1 MPSTARRASGSVRA
15 GVAAREPGAVHALD
29 AKEGTFVAAPRRG
42 GFGALFRSALLNFA
56 TNVPGGLVML
66 RLALAFLALAL
77 ATASLAQESW
87 YPSRYGADDRI
98 GAANNLSA
106 DTTKRAAKLVTAG
119 KTYSLGMTTGP
130 DSLAYPPRKF
140 SIVITQSNDGT
151 GPRLGENLAT
161 ANDDILMTY
170 MGVGSQIDG
179 LGHLGIDHRYY
190 NGLEAQKFVAPSG
203 LLELGTDTIPPIA
216 TRGVL
221 LDMAALKG
229 VETVPAGAAYNRA
242 EIDAALKREGLKIGK
257 GDVVIFHS
265 GWQKKPSSDPDNQKL
280 LHPGVGVEGAK
291 YLASLGVVAVGADT
305 IALEVIPFENPNRPF
320 EVHQTL
326 LAKNG
331 VYILENMV
339 TGELAADRAYEFLF
353 VLGQPK
359 FKGAVQ
365 AVINPIAIR

>member
-1 MPSTARRASGSVRA
+1 MPRA
-15 GVAAREPGAVHALD
+15 P
-29 AKEGTFVAAPRRG
+29 
-42 GFGALFRSALLNFA
+42 
-56 TNVPGGLVML
+56 
-66 RLALAFLALAL
+66 FLALAL
-77 ATASLAQESW
+77 AFFAAAALAEESW

-106 DTTKRAAKLVTAG
+106 GGTKRAARLVTTG

-140 SIVITQSNDGT
+140 GIVVTQSNDGT
-151 GPRLGENLAT
+151 GARSGENLAT
-161 ANDDILMTY
+161 GNDDILMTY
-170 MGVGSQIDG
+170 VGIGSQIDG
-179 LGHLGIDHRYY
+179 LGHLGIDHHYY
-190 NGLEAQKFVAPSG
+190 NGLPAQKFVAPGG

-221 LDMAALKG
+221 LDMAALNG
-229 VETVPAGAAYNRA
+229 VATVPAGTAYNRA
-242 EIDAALKREGLKIGK
+242 EIDAAVKRQRLAPIGT
-257 GDVVIFHS
+257 GDVVLFHS
-265 GWQKKPSSDPDNQKL
+265 GWQAKAGSEEYARL
-280 LHPGVGVEGAK
+280 VHPGLGVEGAR

-305 IALEVIPFENPNRPF
+305 IALEVNPFENPNRPF

-339 TGELAADRAYEFLF
+339 TSELAADRAYEFLF

>member
-1 MPSTARRASGSVRA
+1 MARLSL
-15 GVAAREPGAVHALD
+15 AV
-29 AKEGTFVAAPRRG
+29 
-42 GFGALFRSALLNFA
+42 
-56 TNVPGGLVML
+56 
-66 RLALAFLALAL
+66 LALCFLAA
-77 ATASLAQESW
+77 AVQAEEAW
-87 YPSRYGADDRI
+87 YPSRYGAADRI
-98 GAANNLSA
+98 GAANNLSSA
-106 DTTKRAAKLVTAG
+106 GTKRAARLVTTG

-140 SIVITQSNDGT
+140 GIVITQSNDGT
-151 GPRLGENLAT
+151 GPRNGENLAT

-170 MGVGSQIDG
+170 MGIGSQLDG

-203 LLELGTDTIPPIA
+203 LLELGTDSVPPIA

-221 LDMAALKG
+221 LDMAALNG
-229 VETVPAGAAYNRA
+229 VETVPAGTAYNRA
-242 EIDAALKREGLKIGK
+242 EIDAALKREGVTIGT

-265 GWQKKPSSDPDNQKL
+265 GWQKKPLNDPDNLKL
-280 LHPGVGVEGAK
+280 QHPGLGVAGAR

-305 IALEVIPFENPNRPF
+305 IALEAIPFENPNRPF

-339 TGELAADRAYEFLF
+339 TGELAQDRAYEFLF

-359 FKGAVQ
+359 WRGAVQ

>member
-1 MPSTARRASGSVRA
+1 MRIA
-15 GVAAREPGAVHALD
+15 
-29 AKEGTFVAAPRRG
+29 
-42 GFGALFRSALLNFA
+42 SALLVVGCF
-56 TNVPGGLVML
+56 
-66 RLALAFLALAL
+66 
-77 ATASLAQESW
+77 ATASLAEESW
-87 YPSRYGADDRI
+87 YPSRYGASDRV

-106 DTTKRAAKLVTAG
+106 GGTKRAAQLVTTG

-140 SIVITQSNDGT
+140 GIVVTQSNDGT
-151 GPRLGENLAT
+151 GTAGGENLST
-161 ANDDILMTY
+161 GNDDILMTY
-170 MGVGSQIDG
+170 MGIGSQLDG

-190 NGLEAQKFVAPSG
+190 NGLRAQDFVAPSG
-203 LLELGTDTIPPIA
+203 LKELGTDTVPPIA

-221 LDMAALKG
+221 LDMAGLKG
-229 VETVPAGAAYNRA
+229 VETVSAGTAYNRA
-242 EIDAALKREGLKIGK
+242 EIDAAVKRQGLAPIGK

-265 GWQKKPSSDPDNQKL
+265 GWQKKPLSDPDNQKL
-280 LHPGVGVEGAK
+280 VHPGVGVEGAK

-305 IALEVIPFENPNRPF
+305 IALEVNPFENPNRPF
-320 EVHQTL
+320 EVHQTF

>member
-1 MPSTARRASGSVRA
+1 MRIA
-15 GVAAREPGAVHALD
+15 
-29 AKEGTFVAAPRRG
+29 
-42 GFGALFRSALLNFA
+42 SALLAVGCF
-56 TNVPGGLVML
+56 
-66 RLALAFLALAL
+66 
-77 ATASLAQESW
+77 ATASLAEESW
-87 YPSRYGADDRI
+87 YPSRYGASDRV

-106 DTTKRAAKLVTAG
+106 DETKRAAQLVTTG

-130 DSLAYPPRKF
+130 DSLAYPPRKYG
-140 SIVITQSNDGT
+140 IVVTQSNDGSGT
-151 GPRLGENLAT
+151 PNGENRAT
-161 ANDDILMTY
+161 GNDDILMTY
-170 MGVGSQIDG
+170 MGIGSQIDG

-190 NGLEAQKFVAPSG
+190 NGLRAQDFVAPSG
-203 LLELGTDTIPPIA
+203 LKELGTDTVPPIA

-221 LDMAALKG
+221 LDMAGLKG
-229 VETVPAGAAYNRA
+229 VETLPAGTAYNRA
-242 EIDAALKREGLKIGK
+242 EIDAAVKRQGLAPIGN

-265 GWQKKPSSDPDNQKL
+265 GWQKKPLSDPDNQKL

>member
-1 MPSTARRASGSVRA
+1 MFRAS
-15 GVAAREPGAVHALD
+15 P
-29 AKEGTFVAAPRRG
+29 
-42 GFGALFRSALLNFA
+42 
-56 TNVPGGLVML
+56 LV
-66 RLALAFLALAL
+66 LASCLL
-77 ATASLAQESW
+77 ATAALGEESW
-87 YPSRYGADDRI
+87 FPSRYGAADRV

-106 DTTKRAAKLVTAG
+106 AGTKRAAQLVRAG

-130 DSLAYPPRKF
+130 DSLAYPPRKYG
-140 SIVITQSNDGT
+140 IVITQSNDGT
-151 GPRLGENLAT
+151 GPRIGENLAT
-161 ANDDILMTY
+161 SNDDILMTY
-170 MGVGSQIDG
+170 MGVGSQLDG

-190 NGLEAQKFVAPSG
+190 NGLEAQNFVAPGG
-203 LLELGTDTIPPIA
+203 LLELGTDTVPPIA

-221 LDMAALKG
+221 LDMAGLKG
-229 VETVPAGAAYNRA
+229 VETVPAGTAYNRA
-242 EIDAALKREGLKIGK
+242 EIDAAVKRQKLAPIGP

-265 GWQKKPSSDPDNQKL
+265 GWQKVAGSDDYRKL
-280 LHPGVGVEGAK
+280 LHPGVGVEGAT

-305 IALEVIPFENPNRPF
+305 IALEVNPFENPNRPF
-320 EVHQTL
+320 AVHQTL

-339 TGELAADRAYEFLF
+339 TSELAADRAYEFLF

>member
-1 MPSTARRASGSVRA
+1 MPA
-15 GVAAREPGAVHALD
+15 
-29 AKEGTFVAAPRRG
+29 
-42 GFGALFRSALLNFA
+42 RSASLLTLTLA
-56 TNVPGGLVML
+56 A
-66 RLALAFLALAL
+66 ALAFAAAALAE
-77 ATASLAQESW
+77 ESW
-87 YPSRYGADDRI
+87 YPSRYGADDRV

-106 DTTKRAAKLVTAG
+106 EGTKRAAQLVRTG

-140 SIVITQSNDGT
+140 GIVVTQSNDGT
-151 GPRLGENLAT
+151 GSSSGANLAT
-161 ANDDILMTY
+161 GNDDILMTY
-170 MGVGSQIDG
+170 MGIGSQLDG

-190 NGLEAQKFVAPSG
+190 NGLEAQKFVAPGG
-203 LLELGTDTIPPIA
+203 LLELGTDTVPPIA

-221 LDMAALKG
+221 LDMAALRG
-229 VETVPAGAAYNRA
+229 VDTVPAGTAYNRA
-242 EIDAALKREGLKIGK
+242 EIEAALKRQGIAAIGK
-257 GDVVIFHS
+257 GDVVLLHS
-265 GWQKKPSSDPDNQKL
+265 GWQRKAGSEEYLKL
-280 LHPGVGVEGAK
+280 VHPGLGVEGAK

-305 IALEVIPFENPNRPF
+305 IALEVIPSEDASKAF

-339 TGELAADRAYEFLF
+339 TAALAADRAYEFLF

>member
-1 MPSTARRASGSVRA
+1 MTR
-15 GVAAREPGAVHALD
+15 
-29 AKEGTFVAAPRRG
+29 
-42 GFGALFRSALLNFA
+42 
-56 TNVPGGLVML
+56 L
-66 RLALAFLALAL
+66 RLAVVSLIAACSLTSAAFAEEEA
-77 ATASLAQESW
+77 W
-87 YPSRYGADDRI
+87 YPSRYGAADRV
-98 GAANNLSA
+98 GAANNLSPDA
-106 DTTKRAAKLVTAG
+106 TKRAAKLVTSG

-140 SIVITQSNDGT
+140 GIVVTQSNDGT
-151 GPRLGENLAT
+151 GPRVGENSAT
-161 ANDDILMTY
+161 SNDDILMTY
-170 MGVGSQIDG
+170 VGIGSQLDG

-190 NGLEAQKFVAPSG
+190 NGLRAQDFVAPGG
-203 LLELGTDTIPPIA
+203 LRELGTDTVPPIA

-221 LDMAALKG
+221 LDMAGLKG
-229 VETVPAGAAYNRA
+229 VETVRAGTAYNRA
-242 EIDAALKREGLKIGK
+242 EIDAAVKRQGLAPIAK

-265 GWQKKPSSDPDNQKL
+265 GWQKKPLSDPDNQNL
-280 LHPGVGVEGAK
+280 QHPGVGVEGAK

-305 IALEVIPFENPNRPF
+305 IAVEVIPFENPNRPF
-320 EVHQTL
+320 EVHQTF

>member
-1 MPSTARRASGSVRA
+1 MRSA
-15 GVAAREPGAVHALD
+15 
-29 AKEGTFVAAPRRG
+29 
-42 GFGALFRSALLNFA
+42 SALL
-56 TNVPGGLVML
+56 
-66 RLALAFLALAL
+66 ALGFL
-77 ATASLAQESW
+77 ATASLAEESW
-87 YPSRYGADDRI
+87 YPSRYGAGDRI

-106 DTTKRAAKLVTAG
+106 SGTQRAMRLVTTG

-130 DSLAYPPRKF
+130 DSLAYPPRKYG
-140 SIVITQSNDGT
+140 IVVTQSNDGSGT
-151 GPRLGENLAT
+151 PSGENRVT
-161 ANDDILMTY
+161 GNDDILMTY
-170 MGVGSQIDG
+170 MGIGSQIDG

-190 NGLEAQKFVAPSG
+190 NGLRAQDFVAPSG
-203 LLELGTDTIPPIA
+203 LKELGTDTVPPIA

-221 LDMAALKG
+221 LDMAGLAG
-229 VETVPAGAAYNRA
+229 VETVAAGTAYNRA
-242 EIDAALKREGLKIGK
+242 EIEAALKRQGLAPIGK

-265 GWQKKPSSDPDNQKL
+265 GWQKKPLSDPDNQKL
-280 LHPGVGVEGAK
+280 VHPGLGVEGAK

-339 TGELAADRAYEFLF
+339 TGELAADRAHEFLF

>member
-1 MPSTARRASGSVRA
+1 MRIASCLL
-15 GVAAREPGAVHALD
+15 AV
-29 AKEGTFVAAPRRG
+29 
-42 GFGALFRSALLNFA
+42 GF
-56 TNVPGGLVML
+56 
-66 RLALAFLALAL
+66 L
-77 ATASLAQESW
+77 ATASLAEESW
-87 YPSRYGADDRI
+87 YPSRYGAADRI

-106 DTTKRAAKLVTAG
+106 GGTKLAARLVTTG

-130 DSLAYPPRKF
+130 DSLAYPPRKYG
-140 SIVITQSNDGT
+140 IVVTQSNDGSGT
-151 GPRLGENLAT
+151 PSGENRAT
-161 ANDDILMTY
+161 GNDDILMTY
-170 MGVGSQIDG
+170 MGIGSQIDG

-190 NGLEAQKFVAPSG
+190 NGLRAQDFVAPSG
-203 LLELGTDTIPPIA
+203 LKELGTDTVPPIA

-221 LDMAALKG
+221 LDMAGLTG
-229 VETVPAGAAYNRA
+229 VETVPAGTAYNRA
-242 EIDAALKREGLKIGK
+242 EIEAALKRQALSPIGK

-265 GWQKKPSSDPDNQKL
+265 GWQKKPLSDPDNQRL
-280 LHPGVGVEGAK
+280 VHPGLGVEGAK

-305 IALEVIPFENPNRPF
+305 IAVEAIPFENPNRPF

-339 TGELAADRAYEFLF
+339 TGELAADRALEFLF

>member
-1 MPSTARRASGSVRA
+1 MSRSYATAFVFFALGSLASTALAD
-15 GVAAREPGAVHALD
+15 D
-29 AKEGTFVAAPRRG
+29 A
-42 GFGALFRSALLNFA
+42 
-56 TNVPGGLVML
+56 
-66 RLALAFLALAL
+66 
-77 ATASLAQESW
+77 W
-87 YPSRYGADDRI
+87 YPSRYGAADRV

-106 DTTKRAAKLVTAG
+106 DATKRAAKLVTTG

-140 SIVITQSNDGT
+140 GIVITQSNDGT
-151 GPRLGENLAT
+151 GPRTGENSAT
-161 ANDDILMTY
+161 SNDDILMTY
-170 MGVGSQIDG
+170 VGIGSQIDG

-190 NGLEAQKFVAPSG
+190 NGLRAQDFVAPNG
-203 LLELGTDTIPPIA
+203 LKELGTDTVPPIA

-229 VETVPAGAAYNRA
+229 VETVPAGTAYNRA
-242 EIDAALKREGLKIGK
+242 EIDAALKREKITIGK

-265 GWQKKPSSDPDNQKL
+265 GWQKKPLSDPDNQKL
-280 LHPGVGVEGAK
+280 QHPGVGVEGAK
-291 YLASLGVVAVGADT
+291 YLAGLGVVAVGADT
-305 IALEVIPFENPNRPF
+305 IALEAIPFENPNRPF
-320 EVHQTL
+320 EVHQTF

>member
-1 MPSTARRASGSVRA
+1 MSRFS
-15 GVAAREPGAVHALD
+15 L
-29 AKEGTFVAAPRRG
+29 
-42 GFGALFRSALLNFA
+42 ALLALCFLA
-56 TNVPGGLVML
+56 GA
-66 RLALAFLALAL
+66 ALAD
-77 ATASLAQESW
+77 ESW

-106 DTTKRAAKLVTAG
+106 GGTKRAAKLITTG

-140 SIVITQSNDGT
+140 GIVITQSNDGT
-151 GPRLGENLAT
+151 GARSGENLAT
-161 ANDDILMTY
+161 GNDDILMTY
-170 MGVGSQIDG
+170 MGVGSQLDG

-190 NGLEAQKFVAPSG
+190 NGLPAQKFVAPSG
-203 LLELGTDTIPPIA
+203 LLELGTDTVPPIA

-221 LDMAALKG
+221 LDMAALRG
-229 VETVPAGAAYNRA
+229 VETVPAGTAYNRA
-242 EIDAALKREGLKIGK
+242 EIDAALKRQGTPPIGK

-265 GWQKKPSSDPDNQKL
+265 GWQKKPNSDPDNQKL

-305 IALEVIPFENPNRPF
+305 IAVEVIPFENPNRPF
-320 EVHQTL
+320 EVHQTF

-365 AVINPIAIR
+365 AVINPVAIR

>member
-1 MPSTARRASGSVRA
+1 MPR
-15 GVAAREPGAVHALD
+15 
-29 AKEGTFVAAPRRG
+29 F
-42 GFGALFRSALLNFA
+42 
-56 TNVPGGLVML
+56 
-66 RLALAFLALAL
+66 ALAL
-77 ATASLAQESW
+77 LATVFAAAALAEDAW
-87 YPSRYGADDRI
+87 YPSRYGADDRV

-106 DTTKRAAKLVTAG
+106 DGTRRAAKLVKTG

-140 SIVITQSNDGT
+140 GIVVTQSNDGT
-151 GPRLGENLAT
+151 GTAGGENLGT
-161 ANDDILMTY
+161 GNDDILMTY
-170 MGVGSQIDG
+170 MGIGSQLDG

-190 NGLEAQKFVAPSG
+190 NGLRAQDFVAPDG
-203 LLELGTDTIPPIA
+203 LKQLGTDTVPPIA

-221 LDMAALKG
+221 LDMAALNG
-229 VETVPAGAAYNRA
+229 VETVAAGTAYNRA
-242 EIDAALKREGLKIGK
+242 EIDAAVKRQRLAPIGK

-265 GWQKKPSSDPDNQKL
+265 GWQKRAGSEEYARL
-280 LHPGVGVEGAK
+280 VHPGLGVEGAK
-291 YLASLGVVAVGADT
+291 YLAGLGVVAVGADT
-305 IALEVIPFENPNRPF
+305 IALEVNPFENANRPF

-331 VYILENMV
+331 VYILENMA
-339 TGELAADRAYEFLF
+339 TAELAADRAHEFLF

>member
-1 MPSTARRASGSVRA
+1 MSR
-15 GVAAREPGAVHALD
+15 L
-29 AKEGTFVAAPRRG
+29 
-42 GFGALFRSALLNFA
+42 LFTL
-56 TNVPGGLVML
+56 
-66 RLALAFLALAL
+66 LALAL
-77 ATASLAQESW
+77 ATTALATTSLAEESW
-87 YPSRYGADDRI
+87 YPSRYGADDRV

-106 DTTKRAAKLVTAG
+106 PGTKRAAQLVTTG

-140 SIVITQSNDGT
+140 GIVITQSNDGT
-151 GPRLGENLAT
+151 GPRMGENLAT
-161 ANDDILMTY
+161 GNDDILMTY
-170 MGVGSQIDG
+170 MGIGSQLDG
-179 LGHLGIDHRYY
+179 LGHLGVDHRYY
-190 NGLEAQKFVAPSG
+190 NGLEAQKFVAPGG
-203 LLELGTDTIPPIA
+203 LLELGTDTVPPIA

-221 LDMAALKG
+221 LDMAALRG
-229 VETVPAGAAYNRA
+229 VETVPVGTAYNRA

-265 GWQKKPSSDPDNQKL
+265 GWQRKALTDPDNQKL
-280 LHPGVGVEGAK
+280 QHPGVGVEGAK

-305 IALEVIPFENPNRPF
+305 IAIETIPFENPNRPF